1 VALSITLFFLAG
13 QEARPSGICLK
24 YWVENKLF
32 CNLLEYM
39 GFDTENRRLVNDL

>member
-1 VALSITLFFLAG
+1 MALSITLFFLAG

-39 GFDTENRRLVNDL
+39 GFDTENRRPVNL